1 MASCGSGR
9 AVDKPSDDTRKKNDA
24 DAKKTRASVMGF
36 SHFIKDI

>member
-9 AVDKPSDDTRKKNDA
+9 AADEPSDDTRRQYAA
-24 DAKKTRASVMGF
+24 DAKKTRASVIGF